1 MYVRGTEKER
11 EIVSVCES
19 VCVCGCVCLC
29 VLVGVCVCRGMGSRN
44 RVEERGCELESE
56 YEITRRRYSSSLL
69 VVITRTSYMK
79 TATKTMLELF
89 YALQRSRGHKECLK
103 RS

>member
-1 MYVRGTEKER
+1 MC
-11 EIVSVCES
+11 VCMS
-19 VCVCGCVCLC
+19 VCVSVSVY
-29 VLVGVCVCRGMGSRN
+29 VLECIRQCVCVCRGMGSRN

-89 YALQRSRGHKECLK
+89 YAL
-103 RS
+103 